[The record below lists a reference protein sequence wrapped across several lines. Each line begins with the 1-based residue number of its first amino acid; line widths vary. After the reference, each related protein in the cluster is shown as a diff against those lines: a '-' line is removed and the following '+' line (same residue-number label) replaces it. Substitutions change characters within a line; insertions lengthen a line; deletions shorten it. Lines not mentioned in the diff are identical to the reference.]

1 MTDRNAVRRGYDALA
16 EDYQRARGESEHD
29 ERRLDSLAERLPT
42 DARVLDAGCGDG
54 RPVSTRLGEHDVDVV
69 SLDFSRSQLSLASEH
84 LSTESLAQGDMTS
97 LPFDADSFDAV
108 CAFGSFIH
116 IPKSEHEAV
125 LREFERVLEPDG
137 WLLFTTGCSNWEGRN
152 PDWLESGVAM
162 EWDILGVDE
171 THDLLEGVGFAVEE
185 TWVFADELD
194 DGNDDSKFPLVLA
207 QVAQT

>member
-1 MTDRNAVRRGYDALA
+1 MIDRNAVRRGYDRLA
-16 EDYQRARGESEHD
+16 EDYQRARPDSSRDAELLGE
-29 ERRLDSLAERLPT
+29 LTNRLPS
-42 DARVLDAGCGDG
+42 DPRVLDAGCGDG

-69 SLDFSRSQLSLASEH
+69 SLDFSRSQLTLASER
-84 LSTESLAQGDMTS
+84 LSTESLVQGDMTS

-116 IPKSEHEAV
+116 IPKSEHETV
-125 LREFERVLEPDG
+125 LREFRRVLGEGG

-171 THDLLEGVGFAVEE
+171 TRELAESVDFTVEN
-185 TWVFADELD
+185 TWVYADELD
-194 DGNDDSKFPLVLA
+194 DGNDGATFPLVLA
-207 QVAQT
+207 QVA

>member
-16 EDYQRARGESEHD
+16 EDYQQARPDSSRDAELLSELTD
-29 ERRLDSLAERLPT
+29 RLP
-42 DARVLDAGCGDG
+42 ANSRVLDAGCGDG

-69 SLDFSRSQLSLASEH
+69 SLDFSRSQLNLASER
-84 LSTESLAQGDMTS
+84 LSTESLVQGDMTS

-116 IPKSEHEAV
+116 IPKSEHETV
-125 LREFERVLEPDG
+125 LQEFGRVLSADG

-171 THDLLEGVGFAVEE
+171 TNELLEAVGFAVEN

-194 DGNDDSKFPLVLA
+194 DGNDDAKFPLVLA
-207 QVAQT
+207 RLA